1 MLPPRPH
8 RILVAEDESLAAMA
22 IEEELQFAGFDVVL
36 APDGQ
41 AALDEARRRM
51 PDLLLTDLR
60 MPRLDGLGL
69 IRALRARAPLLP
81 VVVMTGYAPASGSE
95 AFSAPGEAPVS
106 LFTKPISLDAVLTE
120 MKRLLSEAAERR

>member
-1 MLPPRPH
+1 MLPPRPP
-8 RILVAEDESLAAMA
+8 RILVAEDEALAAMA
-22 IEEELQFAGFDVVL
+22 IEEELQYAGYEVIL

-41 AALDEARRRM
+41 AALDAARKTM

-81 VVVMTGYAPASGSE
+81 VIVMTGYAPSGGAD
-95 AFSAPGEAPVS
+95 AFVAPGESPVS
-106 LFTKPISLDAVLTE
+106 LFNKPISMDAVLAE
-120 MKRLLSEAAERR
+120 MKRLLAEVRERR